1 MTKEKKQ
8 ELRKLLHEAKKRL
21 KIRDEYGVPLCLP
34 EDLYREYLQES
45 WQYYGLDCFSPYW
58 IRLSLDIA
66 CASTKSRLL
75 DFIREELAQF
85 LGVGGDTITA
95 TTCLIESTSTDRPS
109 VCRFDSQHIHLDLIL
124 KRLLDIALVRGIG
137 EAVSVFDRCSRPEGA
152 HMFFQ
157 DVALVE
163 GLIIKKDLEVFKGV
177 RLVPLRSSEISR
189 KVGRKLPR
197 FPYYAFLRET
207 SNFGGKTLLVIDRPG
222 FSIFHERGTAGES
235 PLQDLPFQIGE
246 QNVIF
251 RTRDEID
258 SFQERFTQAL
268 SLILN
273 HHIQISYRCFG
284 LGEERTF
291 NLRDG
296 SVAWPRHT
304 NRFRVPTEASE
315 AAIEKANCL
324 YERLVDLD
332 SGGRNKLQIAIDRW
346 IKSKAAGREVDKI
359 IDLGI
364 ALEALYVSEPHPE
377 KKGKDWQ
384 IRNHASAYLEADAKP
399 QEELKNEFQEIYRWR
414 SAAVHKGR
422 LPRKKITKTK
432 KIPYTQEEKAKFVRR
447 AQKLCRKSIL
457 TITQE
462 DKIPDWGALRQRAN

>member
-1 MTKEKKQ
+1 MAEEKKQ
-8 ELRKLLHEAKKRL
+8 ELTQLLEEARLSL
-21 KIRDEYGVPLCLP
+21 KIRDEYGVQLSLP

-45 WQYYGLDCFSPYW
+45 WKHFGLDCFSPHW

-95 TTCLIESTSTDRPS
+95 TTCLIESTSPDSPS
-109 VCRFDSQHIHLDLIL
+109 VCRFDSQRIHPDLIL

-137 EAVSVFDRCSRPEGA
+137 EAVSVFDRCRRPEGA
-152 HMFFQ
+152 HVYFQ

-177 RLVPLRSSEISR
+177 RLVPLRSSEIAR

-207 SNFGGKTLLVIDRPG
+207 SHFGGKTLLVIDRPG
-222 FSIFHERGTAGES
+222 FSIFHERGPDGES
-235 PLQDLPFQIGE
+235 PLEDLPFQIGE
-246 QNVIF
+246 QNVMF

-258 SFQERFTQAL
+258 SFQESFTQAL

-273 HHIQISYRCFG
+273 HRIQIIYRWFC
-284 LGEERTF
+284 LGEDRTF

-296 SVAWPRHT
+296 SVARPRHT

-315 AAIEKANCL
+315 ADIEKANCL
-324 YERLVDLD
+324 CEKLVDLD
-332 SGGRNKLQIAIDRW
+332 SSDGKEMQIAIDRW
-346 IKSKAAGREVDKI
+346 IKSKADGREVDKI

-364 ALEALYVSEPHPE
+364 ALEALYVPDGGGDTTYKLAIRAARHLGKDKKDREDLLAKFKDIYKCRSRAVHDGYVDTTVKFGKEKISRSKFITRAQDLCLRSIRNILDEE
-377 KKGKDWQ
+377 KK
-384 IRNHASAYLEADAKP
+384 R
-399 QEELKNEFQEIYRWR
+399 
-414 SAAVHKGR
+414 V
-422 LPRKKITKTK
+422 
-432 KIPYTQEEKAKFVRR
+432 
-447 AQKLCRKSIL
+447 
-457 TITQE
+457 
-462 DKIPDWGALRQRAN
+462 PDWDSLVLNGEVEEQNI